1 MNAGQA
7 EDACSQLDQPNN
19 KCGYC
24 AETKKF
30 SFATLDGKNTAVDV
44 DCNPRKWTMDAG
56 KCSELRDKE
65 ICDAVKTCGDL
76 YGEAEKLCAW
86 CPTTG
91 KALPMKILMVS
102 L

>member
-65 ICDAVKTCGDL
+65 ICDAVKLVEIYMVKQKNYVLGVQQRKSIT
-76 YGEAEKLCAW
+76 YEKY
-86 CPTTG
+86 
-91 KALPMKILMVS
+91 
-102 L
+102 

>member
-1 MNAGQA
+1 MKKKTDGTTFKGKPVEKQIQSTSDDIDIRVRNGMNAGQA

-44 DCNPRKWTMDAG
+44 DCNPRK
-56 KCSELRDKE
+56 
-65 ICDAVKTCGDL
+65 
-76 YGEAEKLCAW
+76 
-86 CPTTG
+86 
-91 KALPMKILMVS
+91 
-102 L
+102 